1 MEQPTELQPTTEP
14 TAEQAAPAAAAPGS
28 PNAPMAPTKIED
40 TGLELIF
47 IINLIAKGMYLEN
60 LEDIARITQET
71 KLPDNII
78 AIVVQEMVDRKLMA
92 AVGSSGAGAGA
103 AVRYQLTKD
112 GQQLALDACN
122 QNQYFGS
129 APVRLDQYQA
139 RIRAQNIAGE
149 RISKEDIARAFS
161 DIIVPGD
168 FVSRLGPA
176 INSGHSI
183 LIYGPAGNGKT
194 TVAEKVATIFESVV
208 YIPYCFE
215 VDGAIVKVFD
225 PAVHKAV
232 EVPGSSE
239 PARPTLRRSKND
251 PRWVACKRPVV
262 VTGGELTMDMLDL
275 RFNEITKFYE
285 APLHVKA
292 LNGTFIIDD
301 FGRQKVSPEELLNR
315 WIVPLQSRI
324 DNLTL
329 FSGKAFILPFDEL
342 VIFSTNLSP
351 DDLMDPAFLRRIP
364 YKLETHMPT
373 PEAFRAIFNAVAGK
387 AGMELTDDIFDH
399 VVHELTEVVG
409 KPLACY
415 QPKFIVDQVIAACK
429 YEGIEPV
436 ITPAF
441 IADALSNLYVQSST
455 YVGQVGMGDTPS

>member
-1 MEQPTELQPTTEP
+1 
-14 TAEQAAPAAAAPGS
+14 
-28 PNAPMAPTKIED
+28 MAPTNIED
-40 TGLELIF
+40 TGLDQAFL
-47 IINLIAKGMYLEN
+47 INLFAKGMFLEN
-60 LEDIARITQET
+60 LEDIGQITQAI
-71 KLPDNII
+71 KLPDNIVA
-78 AIVVQEMVDRKLMA
+78 AIGQEMVDRKLIY

-103 AVRYQLTKD
+103 KIRYQLTKD
-112 GQQLALDACN
+112 GQQLAQDACN
-122 QNQYFGS
+122 QNQYFGP
-129 APVRLDQYQA
+129 APVRLEQFQA
-139 RIRAQNIAGE
+139 RILAQTITGE
-149 RISKEDIARAFS
+149 RISKEDIAKAFA

-168 FVSRLGPA
+168 FVNRLGPA

-194 TVAEKVATIFESVV
+194 TVAEKVATIFESVIYV
-208 YIPYCFE
+208 PYCFE

-225 PAVHKAV
+225 PAIHREV
-232 EVPGSSE
+232 EVSNDE

-251 PRWVACKRPVV
+251 RRWVPCKRPVV

-275 RFNEITKFYE
+275 KFNELAKFYE

-329 FSGKAFILPFDEL
+329 FSGKAFIVPFDEL

-373 PEAFRAIFNAVAGK
+373 PEAFRAIFTAVAGK
-387 AGMELTDDIFDH
+387 AGMELTDEIFDH
-399 VVHELTEVVG
+399 VVHELTEVVK

-415 QPKFIVDQVIAACK
+415 QPKFIVDQVLAACK
-429 YEGIEPV
+429 YEGIEPHL
-436 ITPAF
+436 TPAY
-441 IADALSNLYVQSST
+441 IADALTNLYVQNTS
-455 YVGQVGMGDTPS
+455 YVGQVGTSAPKT